1 MNKILKV
8 SLCSILFFICTV
20 SNSWSQNVAPVL
32 TATGDQTYCP
42 QTPINIVTD
51 FDVVDPDDTAIK
63 AFYIQ
68 ISTGYVRGQDL
79 LSLSGSHPLLVSSW
93 NALEGKLT
101 LEGASGTDI
110 AYTEFISAIKDV
122 IFESTTNTPT
132 DKSFSITIG
141 DANYLPLTGH
151 YYEYV
156 PSYGITWAA
165 ARSQAASRTY
175 FGLQGYLA
183 TLTSPEEAQLCG
195 EQAAGAGWIGGT
207 DEETEGVWKWVTGP
221 EAGTIFWNGTSNG
234 TTPNYANWN
243 NNEPNN
249 ANGGED
255 YAHITDPSIGI
266 PGAWN
271 DLRIGGDP
279 PGLYHPKGYI
289 VEYGGLPGDPILQI
303 SASTNIYVPKLTSTN
318 PATRCG
324 SGDVTLEANA
334 IYGDVYW
341 FDTINATTPI
351 HIGPFLNRTL
361 SQSTTFY
368 AMASNGCLNGE
379 RIPVTATINN
389 LPVVQSTVE
398 YKNCDSDSQ
407 PNDGFANFNL
417 DEITPFIIGNATGL
431 VTSYHLSYAD
441 AESGQN
447 KQPTIYSNTNG
458 NVLYARVETL
468 LGCFVISEVSLKIS
482 TTLLPQNFSTLLEVC
497 DDDATNLD
505 GFHNFDL
512 TLATTTFLNEFPA
525 GQNLSVHYY
534 ESLEDA
540 EIKINEIVQTSNYTN
555 KTAYSQDIFVRIES
569 NDNGECFG
577 LGNYL
582 KLKVNDLPEF
592 QVGQNNIYCLNNPE
606 TITLYTYNANGVFNY
621 EWSDVNGIVLS
632 TSNTLDVTIPGIYQV
647 KAISNL
653 GCESFPINYSVLESD
668 TAKLNKD
675 VISIVEV
682 SDNNSISINN
692 DNNTLGIGNYEFAL
706 DNENGPYQ
714 DSTVFTNVLAGR
726 HFIYVRDKNGCGTVS
741 FEVFILG
748 FPKFFTP
755 NNDGINDTWQ
765 VRGLG
770 TDFTEASRVSIFDRY
785 GKLLKQIRAK
795 SNVWDGTFRGEMLP
809 ESDYWFMAEL
819 IDFNG
824 MVTTYKGHFTLKR

>member
-1 MNKILKV
+1 M
-8 SLCSILFFICTV
+8 
-20 SNSWSQNVAPVL
+20 APVL

-42 QTPINIVTD
+42 KSQINIVTD
-51 FDVVDPDDTAIK
+51 FNITDPDDTEIEAL
-63 AFYIQ
+63 FVQ
-68 ISTGYVRGQDL
+68 ISKGYVQGEDNL
-79 LSLSGSHPLLVSSW
+79 TLTGSHPNILTSW
-93 NALEGKLT
+93 SVEQGKLK
-101 LEGASGTDI
+101 LFGLGSNPVNYSNLI
-110 AYTEFISAIKDV
+110 AAIKDV
-122 IFESTTNTPT
+122 VFESTSDFPV
-132 DKSFSITIG
+132 DKGFSITIG
-141 DANYLPLTGH
+141 DANYLPSTDH

-156 PSYGITWAA
+156 PNLGITWTS
-165 ARSQAASRTY
+165 ARIAAASRTY

-183 TLTSPEEAQLCG
+183 TITSSEEAQLSG
-195 EQAAGAGWIGGT
+195 EQAAGAGWIGGS
-207 DEETEGVWKWVTGP
+207 DAETEGVWKWVTGP
-221 EAGTIFWNGTSNG
+221 EAGTVFWNGLSNG
-234 TTPNYANWN
+234 STPNYANWN
-243 NNEPNN
+243 IGEPNQFGN
-249 ANGGED
+249 ED

-266 PGAWN
+266 RGAWN
-271 DLRIGGDP
+271 DLPNEGEAFGP
-279 PGLYHPKGYI
+279 YQPKGYI
-289 VEYGGLPGDPILQI
+289 VEYGGLPGDPVLQI

-318 PATRCG
+318 AATRCG
-324 SGDVTLEANA
+324 SGDVTLEASA
-334 IYGDVYW
+334 INGDVYW
-341 FDTINATTPI
+341 FDTITATTPI
-351 HIGPFLNRTL
+351 HIGSFLNRTL
-361 SQSTTFY
+361 TQTTTYFV
-368 AMASNGCLNGE
+368 MATNGCLIGE

-398 YKNCDSDSQ
+398 YKNCDSDNQ

-417 DEITPFIIGNATGL
+417 DEITPFIIGNATAL
-431 VTSYHLSYAD
+431 VTSYHLTYTD
-441 AESGQN
+441 AESEQN
-447 KQPTIYSNTNG
+447 KLPTIYNNTNG
-458 NVLYARVETL
+458 NVFYARVETL
-468 LGCFVISEVSLKIS
+468 QGCFVISEVSLKIS

-512 TLATTTFLNEFPA
+512 SQATTTFLNEFPA

-534 ESLEDA
+534 ETLEDA
-540 EIKINEIVQTSNYTN
+540 EINKNEITQITNYTN

-582 KLKVNDLPEF
+582 KLRVNDLPEF
-592 QVGQNNIYCLNNPE
+592 QVGQTNFFCLNNPE
-606 TITLYTYNANGVFNY
+606 TITLYTYNTNGVFNY

-632 TSNTLDVTIPGIYQV
+632 TSNTIDVTMPGIYQV

-653 GCESFPINYSVLESD
+653 GCESFAVNYSVLESD
-668 TAKLNKD
+668 TAKLNND
-675 VISIVEV
+675 VICIVEV
-682 SDNNSISINN
+682 SDNNSISINY

-770 TDFTEASRVSIFDRY
+770 SDFTEASKVSIFDRY

-795 SNVWDGTFRGEMLP
+795 SNVWDGTFRGEILP
-809 ESDYWFMAEL
+809 ESDYWFIAEL